1 MRNFER
7 EYILKNY
14 TMKARLLLC
23 AAVLALLAVGCKHY
37 DYPFQ
42 NPNLSVQKRADN
54 LLSLLTPEE
63 KVGLM
68 MNGSVSVDRLGIPAY
83 NWWNEA
89 CHGICYDDVTV
100 FPQVIALGATF
111 DAPQQLEIYQAVS
124 DEARAVWNTTDHNQM
139 GVTEPNGNIWHNG
152 LSFWC
157 PNVNIFRDPR
167 WGRGQETPGEDPYL
181 NGVMGVQTVKGMQ
194 GNDRKYFKV
203 HACAKHYAVHS
214 GPEADRHR
222 FNAEVSMR
230 DLWETYLPAFRSIVK
245 DAKVQEVMCAYQR
258 YEGEPCCGSDRLLQ
272 DILRDKWGFSGI
284 VVTDCGAIGDFYNP
298 RQHNTH
304 PDAATASAD
313 AVLSGAD
320 VECGTSYRSLIE
332 AMERGLITEADIDVN
347 LRRILESRIELGMFD
362 PAEKLPWANLG
373 LDDLSS
379 AAHTALAAKAA
390 REAIVLL
397 KNENNILPLKKSGI
411 TIAVVGPN
419 ADDARVILGN
429 YNGYPTAANTQ
440 TILDA
445 IRAAA
450 PSANIIYERACDLV
464 EPAITTHFIERMN
477 GGKGLHADYY
487 NGTEFGGAV
496 VATVDYDE
504 PLSLN
509 TTSPALA
516 HEDCAWTDGLNL
528 TDFSARYNGSFTA
541 DYTGDMIYTVR
552 GSGSYIFKVNGKT
565 IAEQAGAP
573 AGRFGG
579 FGGFGGFGRGF
590 APTTFPVVAGQTYE
604 VSIELTQPQARS
616 ASFSFDLYSRRPVD
630 FQGVAERVKNADV
643 IVMVS
648 GISQNQEGEGRDR
661 TSIELPDIQKELLAA
676 MDATGKPVVV
686 VNVSGSAI
694 AFGSVEKEYD
704 ALIQAWY
711 GGQACGLAVA
721 DVLFGDYNP
730 AGRLPVTFYASDDQ
744 LPDFNDY
751 SMEGRTY
758 RYFRGEPL
766 YAFGYG
772 LSYTSFSYGQAKV
785 AGKPAKMTLTVP
797 VTNTGDRDGEEV
809 VQVYVKS
816 LDNPDAPIKALKGF
830 ARVKIAAGQTAE
842 VKVELGS
849 GAFEYY
855 DAAIDELSIKPG
867 RYQLLY
873 GGSSRDAD
881 LQAVE
886 VKI

>member
-1 MRNFER
+1 
-7 EYILKNY
+7 
-14 TMKARLLLC
+14 MKAKFFLC
-23 AAVLALLAVGCKHY
+23 AAALALLAVGCKHY

-42 NPNLSVQKRADN
+42 NPNLSVEKRADN

-63 KVGLM
+63 KIGLM
-68 MNGSVSVDRLGIPAY
+68 MNGSVSVDRLDIPAY

-111 DAPQQLEIYQAVS
+111 DAPQQLEIYTAVS
-124 DEARAVWNTTDHNQM
+124 DEARAVWNTTDHHQL
-139 GVTEPNGNIWHNG
+139 GVTQPNGNIWHNG

-194 GNDRKYFKV
+194 GSDRNYFKL

-222 FNAEVSMR
+222 FNATVSMR
-230 DLWETYLPAFRSIVK
+230 DLWETYLPAFRTIVK
-245 DAKVQEVMCAYQR
+245 DANVQEVMCAYQR
-258 YEGEPCCGSDRLLQ
+258 YEGEPCCASDRLLQ
-272 DILRDKWGFSGI
+272 QILRDKWGFSGI
-284 VVTDCGAIGDFYNP
+284 VVTDCGAIGDFYNT
-298 RQHNTH
+298 RQHGTH
-304 PDAATASAD
+304 ADAASASAD

-320 VECGTSYRSLIE
+320 VECGTSYKALSEAIE
-332 AMERGLITEADIDVN
+332 KGLISEADIDVSV
-347 LRRILESRIELGMFD
+347 RRILEARIRLGMFD
-362 PAEKLPWANLG
+362 PAEKLPWAKLG
-373 LDDLSS
+373 DKDLSS
-379 AAHTALAAKAA
+379 PAHTALAAKAA

-397 KNENNILPLKKSGI
+397 KNENDILPLRKEGI

-419 ADDARVILGN
+419 ADDARVLLGN
-429 YNGYPTAANTQ
+429 YNGFPTAENTQ

-450 PSANIIYERACDLV
+450 PGANIIYEKGCDLV
-464 EPAITTHFIERMN
+464 EPFITTHYVQRIN

-487 NGTEFGGAV
+487 NDVEFGGGV
-496 VATVDYDE
+496 VASVDYDE
-504 PLSLN
+504 PLTLN

-528 TDFSARYNGSFTA
+528 TGFSARYSGSFTA
-541 DYTGDMIYTVR
+541 DYTGDMIYSVR
-552 GSGSYIFKVNGKT
+552 GSGKYTFKVNGET
-565 IAEQAGAP
+565 VAEQASAP
-573 AGRFGG
+573 SFGG
-579 FGGFGGFGRGF
+579 FWGGFGRGM
-590 APTTFPVVAGQTYE
+590 APKTFPVVAGQSYE
-604 VSIELTQPQARS
+604 ISIELAQPEARS
-616 ASFSFDLYSRRPVD
+616 ASFSFDIYSRRETELKA
-630 FQGVAERVKNADV
+630 VAERVKDADV

-648 GISQNQEGEGRDR
+648 GISSNEEGEGHDR
-661 TSIELPDIQKELLAA
+661 TSIELPEIQQQLLAE
-676 MDATGKPVVV
+676 MDATGKPVVL

-694 AFGSVEKEYD
+694 AFGGVEKEYD
-704 ALIQAWY
+704 ALVQAWY

-730 AGRLPVTFYASDDQ
+730 AGRLPVTFYASTDQ

-751 SMEGRTY
+751 TMEGRTY

-766 YAFGYG
+766 YPFGYG

-785 AGKPAKMTLTVP
+785 AGKPAAMTLTVP
-797 VTNTGDRDGEEV
+797 VTNTGKRDGEEV

-816 LDNPDAPIKALKGF
+816 LDDPDAPIKSLKGF
-830 ARVKIAAGQTAE
+830 ARVKIAAGQTANVT
-842 VKVELGS
+842 VKLGS
-849 GAFEYY
+849 GAFEFY
-855 DAAIDELSIKPG
+855 DASIDELSVRPG

-873 GGSSRDAD
+873 GGSSKDAD

-886 VKI
+886 VSI